1 MWPRL
6 DIRRNSFGSEKME
19 NGRLSTHTGDCRD
32 LFDELWDLA
41 DVTVSE
47 PCLATQDPITVLPP
61 LLPLEPMPLVGDP
74 DPLRQKDPLSLLR
87 IAGDMAAAGRQ
98 KEAQMCRKTAMSMLQ
113 ALT

>member
-1 MWPRL
+1 M
-6 DIRRNSFGSEKME
+6 
-19 NGRLSTHTGDCRD
+19 GDCRD

-47 PCLATQDPITVLPP
+47 LSLATQDSIPVLPP

-74 DPLRQKDPLSLLR
+74 DPLQQKDPLSLLR
-87 IAGDMAAAGRQ
+87 IAGDMATAGRQ

>member
-1 MWPRL
+1 M
-6 DIRRNSFGSEKME
+6 KME
-19 NGRLSTHTGDCRD
+19 NGRLSTHMGDCRD

-47 PCLATQDPITVLPP
+47 HCLATHDPIPVLPP

-74 DPLRQKDPLSLLR
+74 DPLQQKDPLSLLR
-87 IAGDMAAAGRQ
+87 TAGDMAAAGRQ

>member
-1 MWPRL
+1 M
-6 DIRRNSFGSEKME
+6 
-19 NGRLSTHTGDCRD
+19 GDSRD

-47 PCLATQDPITVLPP
+47 LSLATQDSIPVLPP
-61 LLPLEPMPLVGDP
+61 LLSLEPMPMVGDP
-74 DPLRQKDPLSLLR
+74 DPLQQKDPLSLLR

-98 KEAQMCRKTAMSMLQ
+98 KEAQMCRKTALSMLQ

>member
-1 MWPRL
+1 M
-6 DIRRNSFGSEKME
+6 
-19 NGRLSTHTGDCRD
+19 GDCRD

-47 PCLATQDPITVLPP
+47 HSLATHDPIPALPPLLPP

-74 DPLRQKDPLSLLR
+74 DPLQQKDPLSLLR
-87 IAGDMAAAGRQ
+87 TAGDMAAAGRQ

>member
-1 MWPRL
+1 
-6 DIRRNSFGSEKME
+6 ME
-19 NGRLSTHTGDCRD
+19 NGRLSTHTGDYRD

-41 DVTVSE
+41 DATVSE
-47 PCLATQDPITVLPP
+47 HCLATHDPIPVLPP

-74 DPLRQKDPLSLLR
+74 DPLQQKDPLSLLR

>member
-1 MWPRL
+1 M
-6 DIRRNSFGSEKME
+6 
-19 NGRLSTHTGDCRD
+19 GDCRD

-47 PCLATQDPITVLPP
+47 LSLATQDSIPVLPP
-61 LLPLEPMPLVGDP
+61 LLPLEPMPMVGDP
-74 DPLRQKDPLSLLR
+74 DPLQQKDPLSLLR
-87 IAGDMAAAGRQ
+87 IAGDMAAAGRR

>member
-1 MWPRL
+1 
-6 DIRRNSFGSEKME
+6 ME
-19 NGRLSTHTGDCRD
+19 NGKLSTHMGDYRD

-47 PCLATQDPITVLPP
+47 LSLATQDSIPVLPP

-74 DPLRQKDPLSLLR
+74 DPLQQKDPLSLLR

>member
-1 MWPRL
+1 M
-6 DIRRNSFGSEKME
+6 
-19 NGRLSTHTGDCRD
+19 GDCRD
-32 LFDELWDLA
+32 LFDELWNLA

-47 PCLATQDPITVLPP
+47 LSLATQDSIPVLPP

-74 DPLRQKDPLSLLR
+74 DPLQQKDPLSLLR

-98 KEAQMCRKTAMSMLQ
+98 KEAQMCRKTAMSMLH

>member
-1 MWPRL
+1 M
-6 DIRRNSFGSEKME
+6 
-19 NGRLSTHTGDCRD
+19 GDCRD

-47 PCLATQDPITVLPP
+47 LSLATQDSIPVLPP
-61 LLPLEPMPLVGDP
+61 LLPLEPMPMVGDP
-74 DPLRQKDPLSLLR
+74 DPLQQKDPLSLLR

-98 KEAQMCRKTAMSMLQ
+98 KEAQMCRKTALSMLQ

>member
-1 MWPRL
+1 M
-6 DIRRNSFGSEKME
+6 
-19 NGRLSTHTGDCRD
+19 GDCRD

-47 PCLATQDPITVLPP
+47 LSLATQDSIPVLPP
-61 LLPLEPMPLVGDP
+61 LLSLEPMPMVGDP
-74 DPLRQKDPLSLLR
+74 DPLQQKDPLSLLR

-98 KEAQMCRKTAMSMLQ
+98 KEAQMCRKPALSMLQ